1 MVSEDGL
8 VVSAQIRG
16 DRKERYLRH
25 RDERPEGA
33 SKSEFLR
40 NLIDVGLDTREQ
52 SVYTRLGCKP
62 KLRTAIEELREPE
75 QEREDVIIE
84 LLREAV
90 EARDADAVETL
101 ADDNLRDR
109 VEALA
114 DEGEPVDDAARRL
127 LRNAVEEEEG
137 EGSWIRQR
145 AQFTAL
151 MLVLTGVPALAGY
164 YGTADGALF
173 TVGFFV
179 VLFVFGED
187 INRFTEWVLKRF
199 ADGVRKVKP

>member
-16 DRKERYLRH
+16 DRKERYKRH

-40 NLIDVGLDTREQ
+40 NLIDAGLDTREQ

-75 QEREDVIIE
+75 QEREDVIVQ

-90 EARDADAVETL
+90 EARDADSVEAL
-101 ADDNLRDR
+101 VNEDLRDR
-109 VEALA
+109 ITAIA
-114 DEGEPVDDAARRL
+114 DEGEPIDDAARRL
-127 LRNAVEEEEG
+127 LREGVEAKESENKTFYVRISNIIG
-137 EGSWIRQR
+137 
-145 AQFTAL
+145 L
-151 MLVLTGVPALAGY
+151 
-164 YGTADGALF
+164 LF
-173 TVGFFV
+173 LSSRCFS
-179 VLFVFGED
+179 
-187 INRFTEWVLKRF
+187 RLK
-199 ADGVRKVKP
+199 VIPITQYW